1 MQIQISK
8 QRIQGPIQMNLGHL
22 ATALVATICWSN
34 ILSAQADVKSRAA
47 TILSEQQW
55 EQVDASVHRGLD
67 WLATRQQ
74 SDGSFESIDLGQPAV
89 TSFCLMAFLSQGES
103 PVDGKYKQQLTK
115 AIDFIADQ
123 QKPNGLLAVVAP
135 QEVPIPRSF
144 ISSLTSARARM
155 GVAAAYNHAISG
167 LALSEA
173 YGQCS
178 PEQSKRLTP
187 VLEKAVAATLQLQRW
202 PKDDRHD
209 EGGWRYLTEYPGS
222 AQADLSVSGWQ
233 LMFLR
238 SAKNAG
244 FDVPDKSID
253 AAVKY
258 VGNCFLK
265 EADLQVH
272 TYEVGRIDMRTRA
285 TAGAGVLALAH
296 AGKNGSQEAI
306 ASGEWILKHDF
317 SDYNQVTAAHAPQ
330 IADRYHYGAV
340 VCSQAMFQ
348 LGGKYWKQFFPPL
361 VNALLKNQKSD
372 GSWPPEQRDQQ
383 FGNCY
388 STALSVLALS
398 VPDQILPIFQR

>member
-1 MQIQISK
+1 
-8 QRIQGPIQMNLGHL
+8 MNKCQ
-22 ATALVATICWSN
+22 LVIAFFAAFCWAN
-34 ILSAQADVKSRAA
+34 ILSAQTNVKPRAA

-55 EQVDASVHRGLD
+55 EQVDATIDRGLT
-67 WLATRQQ
+67 WLATKQQ
-74 SDGSFESIDLGQPAV
+74 PDGAFESIDLGQPAV
-89 TSFCLMAFLSQGES
+89 TAFCLMAFLSQGES
-103 PVDGKYKQQLTK
+103 PVDGRYKQQLTK

-135 QEVPIPRSF
+135 QAIPIPRSP
-144 ISSLTSARARM
+144 ITNLASARARM
-155 GVAAAYNHAISG
+155 GVTAAYNHAITG

-187 VLEKAVAATLQLQRW
+187 VLEKAIAATLELQRW
-202 PKDDRHD
+202 QKDREHD

-222 AQADLSVSGWQ
+222 AQADLSVTGWE

-238 SAKNAG
+238 SAKTAG
-244 FDVPDKSID
+244 FDVPEKSID
-253 AAVKY
+253 AAVRY
-258 VGNCFLK
+258 IENCFLK
-265 EADLQVH
+265 RADLQVY
-272 TYEVGRIDMRTRA
+272 TYQVGGIEMRTRA

-296 AGKNGSQEAI
+296 SGKNGSKEAI
-306 ASGEWILKHDF
+306 ASGDWILKHGF
-317 SDYNQVTAAHAPQ
+317 ADYQQVTAKHAPR
-330 IADRYHYGAV
+330 IADRYHYGAF

-361 VNALLKNQKSD
+361 VNALLKNQQAD
-372 GSWPPEQRDQQ
+372 GSWPPEEKDKQ

-388 STALSVLALS
+388 STALGVLALS